1 MLILGAVSAVYSFAY
16 VTGSVQ
22 NLGEFLNR
30 NVSPYTPLFKGA
42 ELYLNIQSF
51 NNFLFYGSIGMI
63 LAAVLLYITACNKR
77 RNYYITNYIATGICA
92 GVDIVL
98 SIVFMAMNASYKSQF
113 LNNTDFTAWKA
124 LDESTRIA
132 NGMESAYSESTV
144 MFDLGFVLY
153 SIIIVAAIAL
163 VLNLVWKILCMKSEK
178 QLLSGEQ
185 LGEEVAA

>member
-1 MLILGAVSAVYSFAY
+1 
-16 VTGSVQ
+16 
-22 NLGEFLNR
+22 
-30 NVSPYTPLFKGA
+30 
-42 ELYLNIQSF
+42 
-51 NNFLFYGSIGMI
+51 MI